1 MQQQFPLQEQ
11 APRRALLVSK
21 GWLQAA
27 VLVFLLGFFV
37 MGLLAYAT
45 YTDEP
50 PIPAKVIDPNGRV
63 IFTGADIISGQEVFL
78 RNGLM
83 EYGSIFGHGAY
94 LGPDYTTDYL
104 HRAALYVQQRYGGP
118 NSATAVVRTIREF
131 QTNTYNR
138 STQTVHYSS
147 AQAEAFDQ
155 LRLYYQ
161 QFFSNP
167 TTINGLRPD
176 AITDQEQIKQLTA
189 FFSWSAWAASARR
202 PGQNYSY
209 TTADF

>member
-1 MQQQFPLQEQ
+1 MRQQFPLQEQ

-27 VLVFLLGFFV
+27 VLVFLCGFFV

-50 PIPAKVIDPNGRV
+50 PIPAKVVDPNGGV

-94 LGPDYTTDYL
+94 LGPDYTADYL
-104 HRAALYVQQRYGGP
+104 HRAALYVQRSYGGP
-118 NSATAVVRTIREF
+118 NSGTAVLRTIHEF
-131 QTNTYNR
+131 QTNTY
-138 STQTVHYSS
+138 
-147 AQAEAFDQ
+147 
-155 LRLYYQ
+155 
-161 QFFSNP
+161 
-167 TTINGLRPD
+167 
-176 AITDQEQIKQLTA
+176 K
-189 FFSWSAWAASARR
+189 
-202 PGQNYSY
+202 
-209 TTADF
+209 

>member
-11 APRRALLVSK
+11 TPRRALLVSK

-27 VLVFLLGFFV
+27 GLVFLLGFFV

-94 LGPDYTTDYL
+94 LGPDYTADYL
-104 HRAALYVQQRYGGP
+104 HRAAL
-118 NSATAVVRTIREF
+118 AVLAYYRDQGSDRAAALTEQDF
-131 QTNTYNR
+131 QTNRYDPAR
-138 STQTVHYSS
+138 QTLTLTE
-147 AQAEAFDQ
+147 AQAA
-155 LRLYYQ
+155 
-161 QFFSNP
+161 
-167 TTINGLRPD
+167 
-176 AITDQEQIKQLTA
+176 
-189 FFSWSAWAASARR
+189 
-202 PGQNYSY
+202 
-209 TTADF
+209 

>member
-1 MQQQFPLQEQ
+1 MQRQFPAQEQ

-27 VLVFLLGFFV
+27 VLVFLFGFFV

-50 PIPAKVIDPNGRV
+50 PIPAKVVDPNGRV

-94 LGPDYTTDYL
+94 LGPDYTADYL

-118 NSATAVVRTIREF
+118 TSDTAVLRTIREF
-131 QTNTYNR
+131 QTNTYNS
-138 STQTVHYSS
+138 STHTLHYTS
-147 AQAEAFDQ
+147 AQAAAFDQ

-176 AITDQEQIKQLTA
+176 AITDQE
-189 FFSWSAWAASARR
+189 
-202 PGQNYSY
+202 
-209 TTADF
+209 